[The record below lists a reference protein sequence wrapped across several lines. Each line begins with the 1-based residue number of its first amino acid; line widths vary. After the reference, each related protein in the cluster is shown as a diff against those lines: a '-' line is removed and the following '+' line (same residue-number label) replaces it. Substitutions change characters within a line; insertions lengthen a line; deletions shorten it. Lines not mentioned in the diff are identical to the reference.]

1 MTVHKNDNV
10 RIHMRYANETN
21 LIADDNKLMIKI
33 NIKTADNILS
43 QNVVYMLMMHIEDTN
58 GEKAIY
64 TIRPLGKDL
73 HISKDWFSND
83 KLRAYID
90 KLEKDKPVLDKDAFI
105 SMIDDP
111 LEETTVVY
119 DDVYYN
125 TFICYQ

>member
-1 MTVHKNDNV
+1 
-10 RIHMRYANETN
+10 MRYANETN